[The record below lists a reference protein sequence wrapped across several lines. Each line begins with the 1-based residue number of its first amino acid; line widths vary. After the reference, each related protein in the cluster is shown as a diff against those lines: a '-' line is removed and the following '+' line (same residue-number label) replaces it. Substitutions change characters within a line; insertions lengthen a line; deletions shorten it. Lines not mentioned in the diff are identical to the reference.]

1 VSIMIIANYNH
12 YYGMES
18 LMKKYIVELTSE
30 ERKGLEAVINADRMA
45 AHKRKHAQ
53 MLLKADQ
60 GSQGSRWPDLKIA
73 EAFDC
78 HMTTVENLRK
88 RFVEHGLDKA
98 MDHGNLGSYRA
109 KKFDGVAEAHLIAT
123 ACSSA
128 PEGRNRWT
136 VRLLADEMVSLGIV
150 DSCGKTTVHNTLKK
164 TNLSLT

>member
-1 VSIMIIANYNH
+1 
-12 YYGMES
+12 
-18 LMKKYIVELTSE
+18 MKKYIVELTSE
-30 ERKGLEAVINADRMA
+30 ERKTLTGIIQAKRMA
-45 AHKRKHAQ
+45 AHKRRHAR

-60 GSQGSRWPDLKIA
+60 NPESPGWQDADIA
-73 EAFDC
+73 NAFDC
-78 HMTTVENLRK
+78 TIKSVERLRK
-88 RFVEHGLDKA
+88 RLVECGLDAVMEHGNRGA
-98 MDHGNLGSYRA
+98 YRI

-128 PEGRNRWT
+128 PKGRNRWT

>member
-1 VSIMIIANYNH
+1 MEAIMR
-12 YYGMES
+12 
-18 LMKKYIVELTSE
+18 KKYIVELTSE
-30 ERKGLEAVINADRMA
+30 ERNRLGAVINADRMA

-60 GSQGSRWPDLKIA
+60 GSQGPGWSDIKIA

-78 HMTTVENLRK
+78 HRTTVENLRK
-88 RFVEHGLDKA
+88 RLVEHGLDEA
-98 MDHGNLGSYRA
+98 MAHGNRGSYRI
-109 KKFDGVAEAHLIAT
+109 KKFDGVAEARLIAT
-123 ACSSA
+123 ACSCA

>member
-1 VSIMIIANYNH
+1 
-12 YYGMES
+12 
-18 LMKKYIVELTSE
+18 MKKYIVELTSE
-30 ERKGLEAVINADRMA
+30 ERKTLTDTIQAERIA
-45 AHKRKHAQ
+45 AHKRRHGH

-60 GSQGSRWPDLKIA
+60 GPEGPGWKDADIA
-73 EAFDC
+73 NAFDC
-78 HMTTVENLRK
+78 TIKSVERLRK
-88 RFVEHGLDKA
+88 RLVECGLSAALEHG
-98 MDHGNLGSYRA
+98 NRGSYRV